1 MLAVQIATAIFLLI
15 AVIAAAINLYL
26 VVKHK

>member
-1 MLAVQIATAIFLLI
+1 MLAVQITTAIFLLI

-26 VVKHK
+26 VIKRK

>member
-15 AVIAAAINLYL
+15 AVIVVAINLYL